1 MSAVILAELPNT
13 LVPLGLGFMLFVAPV
28 WLWLHYRRG
37 GGTQAE
43 LQRLEAAISAL
54 SNNAQRLEQRVISL
68 ETALLDAEHAYRSR
82 V

>member
-1 MSAVILAELPNT
+1 MPTDTALVAA
-13 LVPLGLGFMLFVAPV
+13 LVPLGCAFMLFVAPV

-37 GGTQAE
+37 GGNQAA

-54 SNNAQRLEQRVISL
+54 AGNAQRLEQRVISL
-68 ETALLDAEHAYRSR
+68 ETALLDAEPAYRTR